1 MAKIV
6 KIFLIAAF
14 SCVLAFGAS
23 GEAFF
28 AKFDKDFIVATPNYK
43 RSLHKEL
50 KSLYQGASDK
60 EVRIKALKRLVY
72 SSKNLGLDSS
82 PYEKELAR
90 INKNASA
97 ANEAKPKSG
106 KQSKER
112 RDASNSKEKQSLK
125 NSKTANSTRGD
136 GAAASSSRDKGSA
149 KNNKSSKTA
158 NSKNPANSTE
168 KSAKS
173 AANPDKNRKVAAS
186 KTSADKA
193 SSAKISADKA
203 SAAKKVR
210 AAASADLSLLSKEDL
225 EFLRSTRPSGADTAQ
240 DVDEISSDRQSSED
254 ASAKNE
260 EGEPSTENSELR
272 KSSVKKEDKS
282 ANLALNSLRGDAS
295 EIVLEFNRDL
305 RQSDYKDFTIAS
317 SDNFRFVID
326 FAARQKSQST
336 RLKDS
341 FVGEVRISQ
350 YDDKTVRVVLSDEKE
365 FNAGVQIDGNL
376 MILSAAAKSS
386 RAKTPTKRRSKNASE
401 QSDAHTAGDAQ
412 GAKSASVKTEKI
424 YKSTKGKL
432 IVIDPGHGGSDSG
445 AVGNGLKEK
454 SVVLATSKKLGALL
468 QKRGYKV
475 LYTRTTDVFI
485 NLRSRTAFA
494 ARKNADMFISIHAN
508 AAPNAKAALK
518 MNGVETFFLSPA
530 RSERSKNAAALEN
543 KGDLEDMNTFSKQ
556 TFLNFLNREKIISSN
571 KLAIDI
577 QSYMLSS
584 VKKSFASKDGGV
596 REAPFWVLVGATMP
610 AVLVEIGY
618 ITHPQEGKNLGKSA
632 YQDRIA
638 QGIANGVDAY
648 FQKNK

>member
-23 GEAFF
+23 SEAFF

-82 PYEKELAR
+82 PYESALAKLQGKASDSST
-90 INKNASA
+90 NSKKLKDENAKNSKSSDEKNASNLA
-97 ANEAKPKSG
+97 HSPK
-106 KQSKER
+106 
-112 RDASNSKEKQSLK
+112 ASASK
-125 NSKTANSTRGD
+125 NSK
-136 GAAASSSRDKGSA
+136 
-149 KNNKSSKTA
+149 
-158 NSKNPANSTE
+158 NSKNSTSKNLKKTRAPE
-168 KSAKS
+168 K
-173 AANPDKNRKVAAS
+173 
-186 KTSADKA
+186 
-193 SSAKISADKA
+193 
-203 SAAKKVR
+203 
-210 AAASADLSLLSKEDL
+210 ADLSSLSSEDL
-225 EFLRSTRPSGADTAQ
+225 EFLRSTRPHGADDAKNSTDDAH
-240 DVDEISSDRQSSED
+240 SSDSSENPAGAD
-254 ASAKNE
+254 DSLQAQNSAD
-260 EGEPSTENSELR
+260 STATERLDSELR
-272 KSSVKKEDKS
+272 KSSVKKSSSDAK
-282 ANLALNSLRGDAS
+282 LALASLRGDKN

-326 FAARQKSQST
+326 FSARQKSQKT

-341 FVGEVRISQ
+341 FVSDVRVSQ
-350 YDDKTVRVVLSDEKE
+350 YNDKTVRIVLNDPKE
-365 FNAGVQIDGNL
+365 FNANVEINDNM
-376 MILSAAAKSS
+376 MILSTAEGLKAAKSA
-386 RAKTPTKRRSKNASE
+386 RAEKNKDQKSGRKREREQDSE
-401 QSDAHTAGDAQ
+401 PQISTIDDSQ
-412 GAKSASVKTEKI
+412 GAKTASVAAGKI

-454 SVVLATSKKLGALL
+454 NVVLATSKKLGALL
-468 QKRGYKV
+468 TKRGYKV
-475 LYTRTTDVFI
+475 LYTRSTDVFI

-494 ARKNADMFISIHAN
+494 AKKNADMFISIHAN
-508 AAPNAKAALK
+508 AAPNASSALK
-518 MNGVETFFLSPA
+518 MSGVETFFLSPA

-584 VKKSFASKDGGV
+584 VKKSFSSRDGGV

-610 AVLVEIGY
+610 AVLVEMGY

>member
-23 GEAFF
+23 SEAFF

-50 KSLYQGASDK
+50 KSLYQDASDK

-82 PYEKELAR
+82 PYESALAKLQGKVSDSSTNSKKLKDENAKNSKSSD
-90 INKNASA
+90 NKNASNLA
-97 ANEAKPKSG
+97 HSPK
-106 KQSKER
+106 
-112 RDASNSKEKQSLK
+112 ASASK
-125 NSKTANSTRGD
+125 NSK
-136 GAAASSSRDKGSA
+136 
-149 KNNKSSKTA
+149 
-158 NSKNPANSTE
+158 NSKNFTS
-168 KSAKS
+168 
-173 AANPDKNRKVAAS
+173 KNLK
-186 KTSADKA
+186 KT
-193 SSAKISADKA
+193 
-203 SAAKKVR
+203 R
-210 AAASADLSLLSKEDL
+210 APEEADLSSLSSEDL
-225 EFLRSTRPSGADTAQ
+225 EFLRSTRPRGADEV
-240 DVDEISSDRQSSED
+240 VDTQEDDSSED
-254 ASAKNE
+254 AIAQNDDE
-260 EGEPSTENSELR
+260 EATDQSNELR
-272 KSSVKKEDKS
+272 KSSVKKADKN
-282 ANLALNSLRGDAS
+282 AQLTLNSLRGDGD

-305 RQSDYKDFTIAS
+305 KRGDYKDFTIAS

-326 FAARQKSQST
+326 FSARQKSQKT
-336 RLKDS
+336 RLKNS
-341 FVGEVRISQ
+341 FVSDVRVSQYNDRTVRI
-350 YDDKTVRVVLSDEKE
+350 VLSDPKE
-365 FNAGVQIDGNL
+365 FNANVEISGNM
-376 MILSAAAKSS
+376 MILSTAEGLKAAKSA
-386 RAKTPTKRRSKNASE
+386 RAEKNKDQKSGRKRGREKDSE
-401 QSDAHTAGDAQ
+401 PQISTIDDAQ
-412 GAKSASVKTEKI
+412 GAKTASVAAGKI

-454 SVVLATSKKLGALL
+454 NVVLATSKKLGALL
-468 QKRGYKV
+468 TKRGYKV
-475 LYTRTTDVFI
+475 LYTRSTDVFI

-494 ARKNADMFISIHAN
+494 AKKNADMFISIHAN
-508 AAPNAKAALK
+508 AAPNASSALK
-518 MNGVETFFLSPA
+518 MSGVETFFLSPA

-584 VKKSFASKDGGV
+584 VKKSFSSRDGGV

-610 AVLVEIGY
+610 AVLVEMGY
-618 ITHPQEGKNLGKSA
+618 ITHPQEGKNLGKNA

>member
-23 GEAFF
+23 SEAFF

-82 PYEKELAR
+82 PYESALAKLQGKASDSST
-90 INKNASA
+90 NSKKLKDENAKNSKSSDEKNAS
-97 ANEAKPKSG
+97 NLVHS
-106 KQSKER
+106 SK
-112 RDASNSKEKQSLK
+112 ASASK
-125 NSKTANSTRGD
+125 NSK
-136 GAAASSSRDKGSA
+136 
-149 KNNKSSKTA
+149 
-158 NSKNPANSTE
+158 NSKNST
-168 KSAKS
+168 S
-173 AANPDKNRKVAAS
+173 KNLK
-186 KTSADKA
+186 KT
-193 SSAKISADKA
+193 
-203 SAAKKVR
+203 R
-210 AAASADLSLLSKEDL
+210 APEEADLSSLSSEDL
-225 EFLRSTRPSGADTAQ
+225 EFLRSTRPHGADDAKNSTDDAY
-240 DVDEISSDRQSSED
+240 SSDSSENLTGAD
-254 ASAKNE
+254 DSLQVQNSA
-260 EGEPSTENSELR
+260 GSTATERLDSELR
-272 KSSVKKEDKS
+272 KSSVKKS
-282 ANLALNSLRGDAS
+282 APDAKLALASLRGNGD

-305 RQSDYKDFTIAS
+305 KRGDYKDFTIAS

-326 FAARQKSQST
+326 FSARQKSQKI

-341 FVGEVRISQ
+341 FVSNVRVSQ
-350 YDDKTVRVVLSDEKE
+350 YNDKTVRIVLSDPKE
-365 FNAGVQIDGNL
+365 FNANVEISGNM
-376 MILSAAAKSS
+376 MILSTAEGLKAAKAA
-386 RAKTPTKRRSKNASE
+386 RAEKNRDQKSGHKRGREQDSE
-401 QSDAHTAGDAQ
+401 PQISTIDDAQ
-412 GAKSASVKTEKI
+412 GAKTASVAAGKI

-475 LYTRTTDVFI
+475 LYTRSTDVFI

-494 ARKNADMFISIHAN
+494 AKKNADMFISIHAN
-508 AAPNAKAALK
+508 AAPNASAASK
-518 MNGVETFFLSPA
+518 MSGVETFFLSLA

-543 KGDLEDMNTFSKQ
+543 RGDLEDMNTFSKQ

-584 VKKSFASKDGGV
+584 VKKSFSSRDGGV

-610 AVLVEIGY
+610 AVLVEMGY

>member
-1 MAKIV
+1 MAKII

-23 GEAFF
+23 SEAFF

-43 RSLHKEL
+43 HSLHKEL
-50 KSLYQGASDK
+50 KSLYQDASDK

-90 INKNASA
+90 LNTKSA
-97 ANEAKPKSG
+97 DKTKFKSSG
-106 KQSKER
+106 GESKQS
-112 RDASNSKEKQSLK
+112 SNSAEKKSSK
-125 NSKTANSTRGD
+125 NSKKT
-136 GAAASSSRDKGSA
+136 SSSSSEDSQASGG
-149 KNNKSSKTA
+149 SKT
-158 NSKNPANSTE
+158 

-173 AANPDKNRKVAAS
+173 EGGFKAENSKNSSNLADKTPKASASENSKSSAS
-186 KTSADKA
+186 KN
-193 SSAKISADKA
+193 SSAKKTQ
-203 SAAKKVR
+203 AAKN
-210 AAASADLSLLSKEDL
+210 ADLSSLSSEDL
-225 EFLRSTRPSGADTAQ
+225 EFLRSTRPHGADEV
-240 DVDEISSDRQSSED
+240 VDTQEDDGGED
-254 ASAKNE
+254 AIAQNE
-260 EGEPSTENSELR
+260 DEEVADQSSELR
-272 KSSVKKEDKS
+272 KSSVKKADKN
-282 ANLALNSLRGDAS
+282 AQLALNSLRGDGD

-305 RQSDYKDFTIAS
+305 KRGDYKDFTIAS

-326 FAARQKSQST
+326 FSARQKSQKT

-341 FVGEVRISQ
+341 FVSDVRVSQ
-350 YDDKTVRVVLSDEKE
+350 YNDKTVRIVLSDPKE
-365 FNAGVQIDGNL
+365 FNANVEINGNM
-376 MILSAAAKSS
+376 MILSTAEGLKAAKSA
-386 RAKTPTKRRSKNASE
+386 RAEKNKDQKSGRKREHEQDSE
-401 QSDAHTAGDAQ
+401 PQISTIDDAQ
-412 GAKSASVKTEKI
+412 GAKTASVAAGKI

-454 SVVLATSKKLGALL
+454 NVVLATSKKLGALL
-468 QKRGYKV
+468 TKRGYKV
-475 LYTRTTDVFI
+475 LYTRSTDVFI

-494 ARKNADMFISIHAN
+494 AKKNADMFISIHAN
-508 AAPNAKAALK
+508 AAPNASSALK
-518 MNGVETFFLSPA
+518 MSGVETFFLSPA

-543 KGDLEDMNTFSKQ
+543 RGDLEDMNTFSKQ

-584 VKKSFASKDGGV
+584 VKKSFSSRDGGV

-610 AVLVEIGY
+610 AVLVEMGY

>member
-1 MAKIV
+1 MAKII

-23 GEAFF
+23 SEAFF

-82 PYEKELAR
+82 PYESALAKLQGKASDSST
-90 INKNASA
+90 NSKKLKDENAKNSKSSDEKNASNLA
-97 ANEAKPKSG
+97 HSPK
-106 KQSKER
+106 
-112 RDASNSKEKQSLK
+112 ASASK
-125 NSKTANSTRGD
+125 NSK
-136 GAAASSSRDKGSA
+136 
-149 KNNKSSKTA
+149 
-158 NSKNPANSTE
+158 NSKNST
-168 KSAKS
+168 S
-173 AANPDKNRKVAAS
+173 KNLK
-186 KTSADKA
+186 KT
-193 SSAKISADKA
+193 
-203 SAAKKVR
+203 R
-210 AAASADLSLLSKEDL
+210 APEEADLSSLSSEDL
-225 EFLRSTRPSGADTAQ
+225 EFLRSTRPHGADDAKNSTDDAY
-240 DVDEISSDRQSSED
+240 SSDSSENPTGAD
-254 ASAKNE
+254 DSLQVQNSAD
-260 EGEPSTENSELR
+260 SAATERLDSELR
-272 KSSVKKEDKS
+272 KSSVKKS
-282 ANLALNSLRGDAS
+282 ALDAKLALESLRGDGD

-305 RQSDYKDFTIAS
+305 KRGDYKDFTIAS

-326 FAARQKSQST
+326 FNARQKSQKT

-341 FVGEVRISQ
+341 FVSDIRVSQ
-350 YDDKTVRVVLSDEKE
+350 YNDKTVRIVLSDPKE
-365 FNAGVQIDGNL
+365 FNANVEISGNM
-376 MILSAAAKSS
+376 MILSTAEGLKAAKSA
-386 RAKTPTKRRSKNASE
+386 RAEKNKDQKSGRKRGREQDSE
-401 QSDAHTAGDAQ
+401 LQISTIDESQ
-412 GAKSASVKTEKI
+412 GAKSVSVAAGKI

-454 SVVLATSKKLGALL
+454 NVVLATSKKLGALL
-468 QKRGYKV
+468 TKRGYKV
-475 LYTRTTDVFI
+475 LYTRSTDVFI

-494 ARKNADMFISIHAN
+494 AKRNADMFISIHAN
-508 AAPNAKAALK
+508 AAPNASSALK
-518 MNGVETFFLSPA
+518 MSGVETFFLSPA

-543 KGDLEDMNTFSKQ
+543 RGDLEDMNTFSKQ

-584 VKKSFASKDGGV
+584 VKKSFSSRDGGV

-610 AVLVEIGY
+610 AVLVEMGY

>member
-50 KSLYQGASDK
+50 KSLYQGASQK

-82 PYEKELAR
+82 AYEKELAR
-90 INKNASA
+90 LNKGASA

-125 NSKTANSTRGD
+125 NSKAANSTRGD
-136 GAAASSSRDKGSA
+136 GTAASSSRDKGSA
-149 KNNKSSKTA
+149 KKNKSSKTA
-158 NSKNPANSTE
+158 NSKNSSNSTE
-168 KSAKS
+168 KDAKS

-193 SSAKISADKA
+193 SSAK
-203 SAAKKVR
+203 KVR
-210 AAASADLSLLSKEDL
+210 AAASADLSSLSKEDL
-225 EFLRSTRPSGADTAQ
+225 EFLRSTRPSSADTAQ
-240 DVDEISSDRQSSED
+240 DVDEISSDRQSDED

-260 EGEPSTENSELR
+260 EGEPGTENSELR

-282 ANLALNSLRGDAS
+282 AKLALNSLRGDAS

-386 RAKTPTKRRSKNASE
+386 RAKTPPKRRSKNASE

>member
-14 SCVLAFGAS
+14 SCVLTFGAS
-23 GEAFF
+23 SEAFF

-82 PYEKELAR
+82 PYESALAKLQGKVSDSST
-90 INKNASA
+90 NSKKLKDENAKNSKSSDEKNASNLA
-97 ANEAKPKSG
+97 HSPK
-106 KQSKER
+106 
-112 RDASNSKEKQSLK
+112 ASASK
-125 NSKTANSTRGD
+125 NSKDSKNST
-136 GAAASSSRDKGSA
+136 
-149 KNNKSSKTA
+149 
-158 NSKNPANSTE
+158 SKNLKKTRAPE
-168 KSAKS
+168 K
-173 AANPDKNRKVAAS
+173 
-186 KTSADKA
+186 
-193 SSAKISADKA
+193 
-203 SAAKKVR
+203 
-210 AAASADLSLLSKEDL
+210 ADLSSLSSEDL
-225 EFLRSTRPSGADTAQ
+225 EFLRSTRPHDADDAKNSTDDTKSYDSNENPAGADDSLQAQ
-240 DVDEISSDRQSSED
+240 N
-254 ASAKNE
+254 SA
-260 EGEPSTENSELR
+260 GSAATERLDSELR
-272 KSSVKKEDKS
+272 KSSVKKS
-282 ANLALNSLRGDAS
+282 APDAKLALASLRGDAD

-305 RQSDYKDFTIAS
+305 KRGDYKDFTIAS

-326 FAARQKSQST
+326 FSARQKSQKT

-341 FVGEVRISQ
+341 FVSDVRVSQ
-350 YDDKTVRVVLSDEKE
+350 YNDKTVRIVLSDPKE
-365 FNAGVQIDGNL
+365 FNANVEINGNM
-376 MILSAAAKSS
+376 MILSTAEGLKAAKSA
-386 RAKTPTKRRSKNASE
+386 RAEKNKDQKSGHKRGREQDSE
-401 QSDAHTAGDAQ
+401 SQISTIDESQ
-412 GAKSASVKTEKI
+412 GAKSVSVAAGKI

-454 SVVLATSKKLGALL
+454 NVVLATSKKLGALL
-468 QKRGYKV
+468 QKRGYRV
-475 LYTRTTDVFI
+475 LYTRSTDVFI

-494 ARKNADMFISIHAN
+494 AKKNADMFISIHAN
-508 AAPNAKAALK
+508 AAPNASSALK
-518 MNGVETFFLSPA
+518 MSGVETFFLSPA

-543 KGDLEDMNTFSKQ
+543 RGDLEDMNTFSKQ

-584 VKKSFASKDGGV
+584 VKKSFSSRDGGV

-610 AVLVEIGY
+610 AVLVEMGY

>member
-23 GEAFF
+23 SEAFF

-50 KSLYQGASDK
+50 KSLYQDASDK

-82 PYEKELAR
+82 PYESALAKLQGKASDSST
-90 INKNASA
+90 NSKKLKDENTKNSKSSDEKNASNLA
-97 ANEAKPKSG
+97 HSPKAP
-106 KQSKER
+106 
-112 RDASNSKEKQSLK
+112 ASK
-125 NSKTANSTRGD
+125 NSK
-136 GAAASSSRDKGSA
+136 
-149 KNNKSSKTA
+149 
-158 NSKNPANSTE
+158 NSKNST
-168 KSAKS
+168 S
-173 AANPDKNRKVAAS
+173 KNLK
-186 KTSADKA
+186 KT
-193 SSAKISADKA
+193 
-203 SAAKKVR
+203 R
-210 AAASADLSLLSKEDL
+210 TPEEADLSSLSSEDL
-225 EFLRSTRPSGADTAQ
+225 EFLRSTRPRGADDAKNST
-240 DVDEISSDRQSSED
+240 DDTKSYDSSENPAGAD
-254 ASAKNE
+254 DSLKAQNSTGSAA
-260 EGEPSTENSELR
+260 TERLDSELR
-272 KSSVKKEDKS
+272 KSSIKKS
-282 ANLALNSLRGDAS
+282 APDAKLALASLRGDGD

-305 RQSDYKDFTIAS
+305 KRGDYRDFTIAS

-326 FAARQKSQST
+326 FSARQKSQKT

-341 FVGEVRISQ
+341 FVSDIRVSQ
-350 YDDKTVRVVLSDEKE
+350 YNDKTVRIVLSDPKE
-365 FNAGVQIDGNL
+365 FNANVEINGNM
-376 MILSAAAKSS
+376 MILSTAEGLKAAKSA
-386 RAKTPTKRRSKNASE
+386 RAEKNKDQKSGRNRRREQDSE
-401 QSDAHTAGDAQ
+401 PQISTIDDAQ
-412 GAKSASVKTEKI
+412 GAKTASVAAGKI

-454 SVVLATSKKLGALL
+454 NVVLATSKKLGALL
-468 QKRGYKV
+468 TKRGYKV
-475 LYTRTTDVFI
+475 LYTRSTDVFI

-494 ARKNADMFISIHAN
+494 AKKNADMFISIHAN
-508 AAPNAKAALK
+508 AAPNASSALK
-518 MNGVETFFLSPA
+518 MSGVETFFLSPA

-543 KGDLEDMNTFSKQ
+543 RGDLEDMNTFSKQ

-584 VKKSFASKDGGV
+584 VKKSFSSRDGGV

-610 AVLVEIGY
+610 AVLVEMGY

>member
-23 GEAFF
+23 SEAFF

-82 PYEKELAR
+82 PYESALAKLQGKASDSST
-90 INKNASA
+90 NSKKLKDENAKNSKSSDEKNASNLA
-97 ANEAKPKSG
+97 HSPK
-106 KQSKER
+106 
-112 RDASNSKEKQSLK
+112 ASASK
-125 NSKTANSTRGD
+125 NSK
-136 GAAASSSRDKGSA
+136 
-149 KNNKSSKTA
+149 
-158 NSKNPANSTE
+158 NSKNST
-168 KSAKS
+168 S
-173 AANPDKNRKVAAS
+173 KNLK
-186 KTSADKA
+186 KT
-193 SSAKISADKA
+193 
-203 SAAKKVR
+203 R
-210 AAASADLSLLSKEDL
+210 APEEADLSSLSSEDL
-225 EFLRSTRPSGADTAQ
+225 EFLRSTRPRGADNTKNSTDDTEAY
-240 DVDEISSDRQSSED
+240 DSSENPVETNNSSQ
-254 ASAKNE
+254 AHNSAD
-260 EGEPSTENSELR
+260 SAATERLDSELS
-272 KSSVKKEDKS
+272 KSSVKKS
-282 ANLALNSLRGDAS
+282 APDAKLALASLRGDGD

-317 SDNFRFVID
+317 NDHFRFVLD
-326 FAARQKSQST
+326 LSARQKSQKT

-341 FVGEVRISQ
+341 FVSNVRVSQ
-350 YDDKTVRVVLSDEKE
+350 YNDKTVRIVLSDPKE
-365 FNAGVQIDGNL
+365 FNANVEINGNM
-376 MILSAAAKSS
+376 MILSTAEGLKATKSA
-386 RAKTPTKRRSKNASE
+386 RAEKSKDQKSGRKREREQDSE
-401 QSDAHTAGDAQ
+401 PQISTIDDAQ
-412 GAKSASVKTEKI
+412 GAKTASVAAGKI

-454 SVVLATSKKLGALL
+454 NVVLATSKKLGALL
-468 QKRGYKV
+468 TKRGYKV
-475 LYTRTTDVFI
+475 LYTRSTDVFI
-485 NLRSRTAFA
+485 NLRSRTIFA
-494 ARKNADMFISIHAN
+494 GKKNADMFISIHAN
-508 AAPNAKAALK
+508 AAPNASSALK
-518 MNGVETFFLSPA
+518 MSGVETFFLSPA

-584 VKKSFASKDGGV
+584 VKKSFSSRDGGV

-618 ITHPQEGKNLGKSA
+618 ITHPDEGKNLGKSA

>member
-23 GEAFF
+23 SEAFF

-82 PYEKELAR
+82 AYEKELAR
-90 INKNASA
+90 INTKGADKTKSKSSSDENKQASSSA
-97 ANEAKPKSG
+97 EKKS
-106 KQSKER
+106 S
-112 RDASNSKEKQSLK
+112 K
-125 NSKTANSTRGD
+125 NSKKASSASDEDSR
-136 GAAASSSRDKGSA
+136 ASSSSKIKSA
-149 KNNKSSKTA
+149 KSEKSSKTE
-158 NSKNPANSTE
+158 NSKSSSNLAN
-168 KSAKS
+168 KSAKAS
-173 AANPDKNRKVAAS
+173 ASENSKASTSKN
-186 KTSADKA
+186 
-193 SSAKISADKA
+193 SSAKKTQ
-203 SAAKKVR
+203 AAKN
-210 AAASADLSLLSKEDL
+210 ADLSSLSSEDL
-225 EFLRSTRPSGADTAQ
+225 EFLRSTRPRGAD
-240 DVDEISSDRQSSED
+240 D
-254 ASAKNE
+254 AKN
-260 EGEPSTENSELR
+260 STDDAHSSNTSENPAGADDSLQAQNSASSTATERLDSELR
-272 KSSVKKEDKS
+272 KSSVKKSSSDAK
-282 ANLALNSLRGDAS
+282 LALASLRGDGD

-305 RQSDYKDFTIAS
+305 KRGDYKDFTIAS

-326 FAARQKSQST
+326 FSARQKSQKT
-336 RLKDS
+336 RLKNS
-341 FVGEVRISQ
+341 FVSDVRVSQ
-350 YDDKTVRVVLSDEKE
+350 YNDKTVRIVLSDPKE
-365 FNAGVQIDGNL
+365 FNANVEINGNM
-376 MILSAAAKSS
+376 MILSTAEGLKATKSA
-386 RAKTPTKRRSKNASE
+386 RAEKNKDQKSGRKREREQDSE
-401 QSDAHTAGDAQ
+401 PQISTIDESQ
-412 GAKSASVKTEKI
+412 GAKSVSVAAGKI

-454 SVVLATSKKLGALL
+454 NVVLATSKKLGALL
-468 QKRGYKV
+468 TKRGYKV
-475 LYTRTTDVFI
+475 LYTRSTDVFI

-494 ARKNADMFISIHAN
+494 AKKNADMFISIHAN
-508 AAPNAKAALK
+508 AAPNASSALK
-518 MNGVETFFLSPA
+518 MSGVETFFLSPA

-584 VKKSFASKDGGV
+584 VKKSFSSRDGGV

-610 AVLVEIGY
+610 AVLVEMGY

>member
-1 MAKIV
+1 
-6 KIFLIAAF
+6 
-14 SCVLAFGAS
+14 
-23 GEAFF
+23 
-28 AKFDKDFIVATPNYK
+28 
-43 RSLHKEL
+43 
-50 KSLYQGASDK
+50 
-60 EVRIKALKRLVY
+60 
-72 SSKNLGLDSS
+72 
-82 PYEKELAR
+82 
-90 INKNASA
+90 
-97 ANEAKPKSG
+97 
-106 KQSKER
+106 
-112 RDASNSKEKQSLK
+112 
-125 NSKTANSTRGD
+125 
-136 GAAASSSRDKGSA
+136 
-149 KNNKSSKTA
+149 
-158 NSKNPANSTE
+158 
-168 KSAKS
+168 
-173 AANPDKNRKVAAS
+173 
-186 KTSADKA
+186 
-193 SSAKISADKA
+193 
-203 SAAKKVR
+203 
-210 AAASADLSLLSKEDL
+210 
-225 EFLRSTRPSGADTAQ
+225 
-240 DVDEISSDRQSSED
+240 
-254 ASAKNE
+254 
-260 EGEPSTENSELR
+260 
-272 KSSVKKEDKS
+272 
-282 ANLALNSLRGDAS
+282 
-295 EIVLEFNRDL
+295 
-305 RQSDYKDFTIAS
+305 
-317 SDNFRFVID
+317 
-326 FAARQKSQST
+326 
-336 RLKDS
+336 
-341 FVGEVRISQ
+341 
-350 YDDKTVRVVLSDEKE
+350 
-365 FNAGVQIDGNL
+365 VQIDGNL

-401 QSDAHTAGDAQ
+401 QSEAHTAGDAQ

>member
-23 GEAFF
+23 SEAFF

-82 PYEKELAR
+82 PYESALAKLQGKVSDSST
-90 INKNASA
+90 NSKKLKDENAKNSKSSDEKNASNLA
-97 ANEAKPKSG
+97 HSPKASA
-106 KQSKER
+106 SK
-112 RDASNSKEKQSLK
+112 
-125 NSKTANSTRGD
+125 
-136 GAAASSSRDKGSA
+136 
-149 KNNKSSKTA
+149 
-158 NSKNPANSTE
+158 NSKNPKNST
-168 KSAKS
+168 S
-173 AANPDKNRKVAAS
+173 KNLKN
-186 KTSADKA
+186 T
-193 SSAKISADKA
+193 
-203 SAAKKVR
+203 R
-210 AAASADLSLLSKEDL
+210 APEEADLSSLSSEDL
-225 EFLRSTRPSGADTAQ
+225 EFLRSTRPRGADDAKNSTDDAHG
-240 DVDEISSDRQSSED
+240 SD
-254 ASAKNE
+254 ASENPAETNE
-260 EGEPSTENSELR
+260 SSQAQNSAGSAATERLDSELR
-272 KSSVKKEDKS
+272 KSSVKKSSSD
-282 ANLALNSLRGDAS
+282 ARLALASLRGDAD
-295 EIVLEFNRDL
+295 EIVFEFNRDL
-305 RQSDYKDFTIAS
+305 KRGDYKDFTIAS

-326 FAARQKSQST
+326 FSARQKSQKT

-341 FVGEVRISQ
+341 FVSDVRVSQYNDRTVRI
-350 YDDKTVRVVLSDEKE
+350 VLSDPKE
-365 FNAGVQIDGNL
+365 FNANVEISGNM
-376 MILSAAAKSS
+376 MILSTAEGLKAAKSARTEKNKDQKS
-386 RAKTPTKRRSKNASE
+386 GRKREREQDSE
-401 QSDAHTAGDAQ
+401 PQISTIDESQ
-412 GAKSASVKTEKI
+412 GAKSVSVAAGKI

-454 SVVLATSKKLGALL
+454 NVVLATSKKLGTLL
-468 QKRGYKV
+468 TKRGYKV
-475 LYTRTTDVFI
+475 LYTRSTDVFI

-494 ARKNADMFISIHAN
+494 AKKNADMFISIHAN
-508 AAPNAKAALK
+508 AAPNASSALK
-518 MNGVETFFLSPA
+518 MSGVETFFLSPA

-543 KGDLEDMNTFSKQ
+543 RGDLEDMNTFSKQ

-584 VKKSFASKDGGV
+584 VKKSFSSRDGGV

-610 AVLVEIGY
+610 AVLVEMGY
-618 ITHPQEGKNLGKSA
+618 ITHPDEGKNLGKSA

>member
-23 GEAFF
+23 SEAFF

-82 PYEKELAR
+82 PYESALAKLQGKASDSST
-90 INKNASA
+90 NSKKLKDENTKNSKSSDEKNASNLA
-97 ANEAKPKSG
+97 HSPK
-106 KQSKER
+106 
-112 RDASNSKEKQSLK
+112 ASASK
-125 NSKTANSTRGD
+125 NSK
-136 GAAASSSRDKGSA
+136 
-149 KNNKSSKTA
+149 
-158 NSKNPANSTE
+158 NSKNST
-168 KSAKS
+168 S
-173 AANPDKNRKVAAS
+173 KNLK
-186 KTSADKA
+186 KT
-193 SSAKISADKA
+193 
-203 SAAKKVR
+203 R
-210 AAASADLSLLSKEDL
+210 APEEADLSSLSSEDL
-225 EFLRSTRPSGADTAQ
+225 EFLRSTRPHGADEVVDAQ
-240 DVDEISSDRQSSED
+240 EDDGGEDAIAQSED
-254 ASAKNE
+254 E
-260 EGEPSTENSELR
+260 EVADQSSELR
-272 KSSVKKEDKS
+272 KSSVKKADKN
-282 ANLALNSLRGDAS
+282 AQLTLNSLRGDKN

-317 SDNFRFVID
+317 NDHFRFVID
-326 FAARQKSQST
+326 FGARQKSQKT

-341 FVGEVRISQ
+341 FVSDVRVSQ
-350 YDDKTVRVVLSDEKE
+350 YNDKTVRIVLSDPKE
-365 FNAGVQIDGNL
+365 FNANVEINGNM
-376 MILSAAAKSS
+376 MILSTAEGLKAAKSA
-386 RAKTPTKRRSKNASE
+386 RAEKNKDQKSGRKRGREQDSE
-401 QSDAHTAGDAQ
+401 PQISTIDDVQ
-412 GAKSASVKTEKI
+412 GAKTASVAAGKI

-454 SVVLATSKKLGALL
+454 NVVLATSKKLGALL
-468 QKRGYKV
+468 TKRGYKV
-475 LYTRTTDVFI
+475 LYTRSTDVFI

-494 ARKNADMFISIHAN
+494 AKRNADMFISIHAN
-508 AAPNAKAALK
+508 AAPNASSALK
-518 MNGVETFFLSPA
+518 MSGVETFFLSPA

-543 KGDLEDMNTFSKQ
+543 RGDLEDMNTFSKQ

-584 VKKSFASKDGGV
+584 VKKSFSSRDGGV

-610 AVLVEIGY
+610 AVLVEMGY

>member
-23 GEAFF
+23 SEAFF

-50 KSLYQGASDK
+50 KSLYQDASDK

-82 PYEKELAR
+82 PYESALAKLQGKASDSST
-90 INKNASA
+90 NSKKLKDENAKNSKSSDEKNASNLA
-97 ANEAKPKSG
+97 HSPK
-106 KQSKER
+106 
-112 RDASNSKEKQSLK
+112 ASASK
-125 NSKTANSTRGD
+125 NSK
-136 GAAASSSRDKGSA
+136 
-149 KNNKSSKTA
+149 
-158 NSKNPANSTE
+158 NSKNST
-168 KSAKS
+168 S
-173 AANPDKNRKVAAS
+173 KNLKN
-186 KTSADKA
+186 T
-193 SSAKISADKA
+193 
-203 SAAKKVR
+203 R
-210 AAASADLSLLSKEDL
+210 APEEADLSSLSSEDL
-225 EFLRSTRPSGADTAQ
+225 EFLRSTRPHDADDAKNSTDDARSNDASENPAGADDSLQAQ
-240 DVDEISSDRQSSED
+240 N
-254 ASAKNE
+254 SA
-260 EGEPSTENSELR
+260 GSAATERLDSELR
-272 KSSVKKEDKS
+272 KSSVKKS
-282 ANLALNSLRGDAS
+282 APDAKLALASLRGDGD

-305 RQSDYKDFTIAS
+305 KRGDYKDFTIAS

-326 FAARQKSQST
+326 FSARQKSQKT

-341 FVGEVRISQ
+341 FVSDVRVSQ
-350 YDDKTVRVVLSDEKE
+350 YNDKTVRIVLSDPKE
-365 FNAGVQIDGNL
+365 FNANVEINGNM
-376 MILSAAAKSS
+376 MILSTAEGLKAAKSA
-386 RAKTPTKRRSKNASE
+386 RAEKNKDQKSGRNRRREQDSE
-401 QSDAHTAGDAQ
+401 PQISTIDESQ
-412 GAKSASVKTEKI
+412 GAKTASVAAGKI

-454 SVVLATSKKLGALL
+454 NVVLATSKKLGALL
-468 QKRGYKV
+468 TKRGYRV
-475 LYTRTTDVFI
+475 LYTRSTDVFI

-494 ARKNADMFISIHAN
+494 AKRNADMFISIHAN
-508 AAPNAKAALK
+508 AAPNASSALK
-518 MNGVETFFLSPA
+518 MSGVETFFLSPA

-543 KGDLEDMNTFSKQ
+543 RGDLEDMNTFSKQ

-584 VKKSFASKDGGV
+584 VKKSFSSRDGGV

-610 AVLVEIGY
+610 AVLVEMGY

-648 FQKNK
+648 FQKNR

>member
-23 GEAFF
+23 SEAFF

-82 PYEKELAR
+82 PYESALAKLQGKASDSST
-90 INKNASA
+90 NSKKLKDENAKNSKSSDEKNASNLA
-97 ANEAKPKSG
+97 HSPK
-106 KQSKER
+106 
-112 RDASNSKEKQSLK
+112 ASASK
-125 NSKTANSTRGD
+125 NSK
-136 GAAASSSRDKGSA
+136 
-149 KNNKSSKTA
+149 
-158 NSKNPANSTE
+158 NSKNST
-168 KSAKS
+168 S
-173 AANPDKNRKVAAS
+173 KNLK
-186 KTSADKA
+186 KT
-193 SSAKISADKA
+193 
-203 SAAKKVR
+203 R
-210 AAASADLSLLSKEDL
+210 APEEADLSSLSSEDL
-225 EFLRSTRPSGADTAQ
+225 EFLRSTRPVGADEVVDAQEDDGGGDATAQ
-240 DVDEISSDRQSSED
+240 DEDDGGADQS
-254 ASAKNE
+254 
-260 EGEPSTENSELR
+260 SELR
-272 KSSVKKEDKS
+272 KSSVKKADKN
-282 ANLALNSLRGDAS
+282 AQLALNSLRGDGD

-305 RQSDYKDFTIAS
+305 KRGDYKDFTIAS

-326 FAARQKSQST
+326 FSARQKSQKT

-341 FVGEVRISQ
+341 FVSDVRVSQ
-350 YDDKTVRVVLSDEKE
+350 YNDKTVRIVLSDPKE
-365 FNAGVQIDGNL
+365 FNANVEINGNM
-376 MILSAAAKSS
+376 MILSTAEGLKAAKSA
-386 RAKTPTKRRSKNASE
+386 RAEKNKDQKSGRKREREQDSE
-401 QSDAHTAGDAQ
+401 PQISTIDDAQ
-412 GAKSASVKTEKI
+412 GAKSVSVAAGKI

-454 SVVLATSKKLGALL
+454 NVVLATSKKLGALL
-468 QKRGYKV
+468 TKRGYKV
-475 LYTRTTDVFI
+475 LYTRSTDVFI

-494 ARKNADMFISIHAN
+494 AKRNADMFISIHAN
-508 AAPNAKAALK
+508 AAPNASSALK
-518 MNGVETFFLSPA
+518 MSGVETFFLSPA

-543 KGDLEDMNTFSKQ
+543 RGDLEDMNTFSKQ

-584 VKKSFASKDGGV
+584 VKKSFSSRDGGV

-610 AVLVEIGY
+610 AVLVEMGY

>member
-1 MAKIV
+1 
-6 KIFLIAAF
+6 
-14 SCVLAFGAS
+14 LAFGAS
-23 GEAFF
+23 SEAFF

-82 PYEKELAR
+82 PYESALAKLQGKASDSST
-90 INKNASA
+90 NSKKLKDENAKNSKSSDEKNAS
-97 ANEAKPKSG
+97 NLVHS
-106 KQSKER
+106 SK
-112 RDASNSKEKQSLK
+112 ASASK
-125 NSKTANSTRGD
+125 NSK
-136 GAAASSSRDKGSA
+136 
-149 KNNKSSKTA
+149 
-158 NSKNPANSTE
+158 NSKNST
-168 KSAKS
+168 S
-173 AANPDKNRKVAAS
+173 KNLK
-186 KTSADKA
+186 KT
-193 SSAKISADKA
+193 
-203 SAAKKVR
+203 R
-210 AAASADLSLLSKEDL
+210 APEEADLSSLSSEDL
-225 EFLRSTRPSGADTAQ
+225 EFLRSTRPRNADDAKNSTDDARSNDASENPAGADDSLQAQ
-240 DVDEISSDRQSSED
+240 N
-254 ASAKNE
+254 SA
-260 EGEPSTENSELR
+260 GSAATERLDSELR
-272 KSSVKKEDKS
+272 KSSVKKS
-282 ANLALNSLRGDAS
+282 APDAKLALASLRGDGD

-305 RQSDYKDFTIAS
+305 KRGDYKDFTIAS

-326 FAARQKSQST
+326 FSARQKSQKT

-341 FVGEVRISQ
+341 FVSDVRASQ
-350 YDDKTVRVVLSDEKE
+350 YNDKTVRIVLSDPKE
-365 FNAGVQIDGNL
+365 FNANVEINGNM
-376 MILSAAAKSS
+376 MILSTAEGLKATKSAREEKNKDQKS
-386 RAKTPTKRRSKNASE
+386 GRKRGREQDSE
-401 QSDAHTAGDAQ
+401 PQISTIDESQ
-412 GAKSASVKTEKI
+412 GAKTASVAAGKI

-454 SVVLATSKKLGALL
+454 NVVLATSKKLGALL
-468 QKRGYKV
+468 QKRGYRV
-475 LYTRTTDVFI
+475 LYTRSTDIFI

-494 ARKNADMFISIHAN
+494 AKKNADMFISIHAN
-508 AAPNAKAALK
+508 AAPNASSALK
-518 MNGVETFFLSPA
+518 MSGVETFFLSPA

-543 KGDLEDMNTFSKQ
+543 RGDLEDMNTFSKQ

-584 VKKSFASKDGGV
+584 VKKSFSSRDGGV

-610 AVLVEIGY
+610 AVLVEMGY

>member
-23 GEAFF
+23 SEAFF

-50 KSLYQGASDK
+50 KSLYEGASQK

-82 PYEKELAR
+82 PYESALAKLQGKASDSST
-90 INKNASA
+90 NSKKLKDENAKNSKSSDEKNASNLA
-97 ANEAKPKSG
+97 HSPK
-106 KQSKER
+106 
-112 RDASNSKEKQSLK
+112 ASASK
-125 NSKTANSTRGD
+125 NSK
-136 GAAASSSRDKGSA
+136 
-149 KNNKSSKTA
+149 
-158 NSKNPANSTE
+158 NSKNST
-168 KSAKS
+168 S
-173 AANPDKNRKVAAS
+173 KNLK
-186 KTSADKA
+186 KA
-193 SSAKISADKA
+193 HAPEE
-203 SAAKKVR
+203 
-210 AAASADLSLLSKEDL
+210 ADLSSLSSEDL
-225 EFLRSTRPSGADTAQ
+225 EFLRSTRPHGADEVVDAQ
-240 DVDEISSDRQSSED
+240 EDDSSKDAIAQNDDEEAADQS
-254 ASAKNE
+254 N
-260 EGEPSTENSELR
+260 ELR
-272 KSSVKKEDKS
+272 KNGVKKADKN
-282 ANLALNSLRGDAS
+282 AQLTLNSLRGDAD

-305 RQSDYKDFTIAS
+305 KRGDYKDFTIAS

-326 FAARQKSQST
+326 FSARQKSQKT

-341 FVGEVRISQ
+341 FVSDVRVSQ
-350 YDDKTVRVVLSDEKE
+350 YNDKTVRIVLSDPKE
-365 FNAGVQIDGNL
+365 FNANVEINGNM
-376 MILSAAAKSS
+376 MILSTAEGLKAAKSA
-386 RAKTPTKRRSKNASE
+386 RAEKNKDQKSGRNRRREQDSE
-401 QSDAHTAGDAQ
+401 PQISTIDDAQ
-412 GAKSASVKTEKI
+412 GAKTASVAAGKI

-454 SVVLATSKKLGALL
+454 NVVLATSKKLGALL
-468 QKRGYKV
+468 QKRGYRV
-475 LYTRTTDVFI
+475 LYTRSTDVFI

-494 ARKNADMFISIHAN
+494 AKKNADMFISIHAN
-508 AAPNAKAALK
+508 AAPNASSALK
-518 MNGVETFFLSPA
+518 MSGVETFFLSPA

-543 KGDLEDMNTFSKQ
+543 RGDLEDMNTFSKQ

-584 VKKSFASKDGGV
+584 VKKSFSSRDGGV

-610 AVLVEIGY
+610 AVLVEMGY

>member
-23 GEAFF
+23 SEAFF

-50 KSLYQGASDK
+50 KSLYEGASQK

-82 PYEKELAR
+82 PYESALAKLQGKASDSST
-90 INKNASA
+90 NSKKLKDENAKNSKSSDEKNASNLA
-97 ANEAKPKSG
+97 HSPK
-106 KQSKER
+106 
-112 RDASNSKEKQSLK
+112 ASASK
-125 NSKTANSTRGD
+125 NSK
-136 GAAASSSRDKGSA
+136 
-149 KNNKSSKTA
+149 
-158 NSKNPANSTE
+158 NSKNST
-168 KSAKS
+168 S
-173 AANPDKNRKVAAS
+173 KNLK
-186 KTSADKA
+186 KA
-193 SSAKISADKA
+193 HAPEE
-203 SAAKKVR
+203 
-210 AAASADLSLLSKEDL
+210 ADLSSLSSEDL
-225 EFLRSTRPSGADTAQ
+225 EFLRSTRPRGADDAKNSI
-240 DVDEISSDRQSSED
+240 DDAHSSDSSEN
-254 ASAKNE
+254 SAGADDSLQAQNSA
-260 EGEPSTENSELR
+260 GSAATERLDSELR
-272 KSSVKKEDKS
+272 KSSVKKS
-282 ANLALNSLRGDAS
+282 ALDAKLALESLRGDGD

-305 RQSDYKDFTIAS
+305 KRGDYKDFTIAS

-326 FAARQKSQST
+326 FSARQKSQKT

-341 FVGEVRISQ
+341 LVSDVRVSQ
-350 YDDKTVRVVLSDEKE
+350 YNDKTVRIVLSDPKE
-365 FNAGVQIDGNL
+365 FNANVEISGNM
-376 MILSAAAKSS
+376 MILSTAEGLKAAKSA
-386 RAKTPTKRRSKNASE
+386 RAEKNKDQKSGRKRGREQDSE
-401 QSDAHTAGDAQ
+401 LQISTIDESG
-412 GAKSASVKTEKI
+412 GAKSVSVAAGKI

-454 SVVLATSKKLGALL
+454 NVVLATSKKLGALL
-468 QKRGYKV
+468 TKRGYKV
-475 LYTRTTDVFI
+475 LYTRSTDVFI

-494 ARKNADMFISIHAN
+494 AKRNADMFISIHAN
-508 AAPNAKAALK
+508 AAPNASSALK
-518 MNGVETFFLSPA
+518 MSGVETFFLSPA

-543 KGDLEDMNTFSKQ
+543 RGDLEDMNTFSKQ

-584 VKKSFASKDGGV
+584 VKKSFSSRDGGV

-610 AVLVEIGY
+610 AVLVEMGY

>member
-23 GEAFF
+23 SEAFF

-82 PYEKELAR
+82 AYEKELAR
-90 INKNASA
+90 INTKGAD
-97 ANEAKPKSG
+97 KTKSKSSSDES
-106 KQSKER
+106 KQSSSS
-112 RDASNSKEKQSLK
+112 AEKK
-125 NSKTANSTRGD
+125 NSKNSKKTSS
-136 GAAASSSRDKGSA
+136 ASNEDSQASGNSKTKST
-149 KNNKSSKTA
+149 KSEKSSKA
-158 NSKNPANSTE
+158 ENSKSSSNLADKNSKASASENSKNSV
-168 KSAKS
+168 S
-173 AANPDKNRKVAAS
+173 KN
-186 KTSADKA
+186 
-193 SSAKISADKA
+193 SSAKKTQ
-203 SAAKKVR
+203 AAKN
-210 AAASADLSLLSKEDL
+210 ADLSSLSKEDL
-225 EFLRSTRPSGADTAQ
+225 EFLRSTRPIGADEAVDAQ
-240 DVDEISSDRQSSED
+240 EDDGGEDVIAQNEDDEKSADQS
-254 ASAKNE
+254 
-260 EGEPSTENSELR
+260 SELR
-272 KSSVKKEDKS
+272 KSNVKKADKN
-282 ANLALNSLRGDAS
+282 AQLALNSLRGDKN

-305 RQSDYKDFTIAS
+305 KRGDYKDFTIAS
-317 SDNFRFVID
+317 SDNFRFVLD
-326 FAARQKSQST
+326 FSARQKSQKT

-341 FVGEVRISQ
+341 FVSDVRVSQ
-350 YDDKTVRVVLSDEKE
+350 YNDKTVRIVLSDPKE
-365 FNAGVQIDGNL
+365 FNANVEINDNM
-376 MILSAAAKSS
+376 MILSTAEGLKAAKSA
-386 RAKTPTKRRSKNASE
+386 RAEKNKDQKSGRKREREQDSE
-401 QSDAHTAGDAQ
+401 PQISTIDDSQ
-412 GAKSASVKTEKI
+412 GAKTASVAAGKI

-454 SVVLATSKKLGALL
+454 NVVLATSKKLGALL
-468 QKRGYKV
+468 TKRGYKV
-475 LYTRTTDVFI
+475 LYTRSTDVFI

-494 ARKNADMFISIHAN
+494 AKKNADMFISIHAN
-508 AAPNAKAALK
+508 AAPNASSALK
-518 MNGVETFFLSPA
+518 MSGVETFFLSPA

-543 KGDLEDMNTFSKQ
+543 RGDLEDMNTFSKQ

-584 VKKSFASKDGGV
+584 VKKSFSSRDGGV

-618 ITHPQEGKNLGKSA
+618 ITHPEEGKNLGKSA

>member
-23 GEAFF
+23 SEAFF

-82 PYEKELAR
+82 PYESALAKLQGKASDGST
-90 INKNASA
+90 NSKKLKDENAKNSKSSDEKNASNLA
-97 ANEAKPKSG
+97 HSPK
-106 KQSKER
+106 
-112 RDASNSKEKQSLK
+112 ASASK
-125 NSKTANSTRGD
+125 NSK
-136 GAAASSSRDKGSA
+136 
-149 KNNKSSKTA
+149 
-158 NSKNPANSTE
+158 NSKNST
-168 KSAKS
+168 S
-173 AANPDKNRKVAAS
+173 KNLKN
-186 KTSADKA
+186 T
-193 SSAKISADKA
+193 
-203 SAAKKVR
+203 R
-210 AAASADLSLLSKEDL
+210 APEEADLSSLSSEDL
-225 EFLRSTRPSGADTAQ
+225 EFLRSTRPRGADDAKNSI
-240 DVDEISSDRQSSED
+240 DDAYSSDASENPAGAD
-254 ASAKNE
+254 DSLQAQNSA
-260 EGEPSTENSELR
+260 GSAATERLDSELR
-272 KSSVKKEDKS
+272 KSSVKKS
-282 ANLALNSLRGDAS
+282 APDAKLALESLRGDGD

-305 RQSDYKDFTIAS
+305 SQSDYKDFTIAS
-317 SDNFRFVID
+317 NDHFRFVID
-326 FAARQKSQST
+326 FGARQKSQKT

-341 FVGEVRISQ
+341 FVSDVRVSQ
-350 YDDKTVRVVLSDEKE
+350 YNDKTVRIVLSDPKE
-365 FNAGVQIDGNL
+365 FNANVEINGNM
-376 MILSAAAKSS
+376 MILSTAEGLKAAKSA
-386 RAKTPTKRRSKNASE
+386 RAEKNRDQKSGRKRGREQDSE
-401 QSDAHTAGDAQ
+401 PQISTIEESG
-412 GAKSASVKTEKI
+412 GAKSTSVTAGKI

-454 SVVLATSKKLGALL
+454 NVVLATSKKLGALL
-468 QKRGYKV
+468 AKRGYRV
-475 LYTRTTDVFI
+475 LYTRNTDVFI

-494 ARKNADMFISIHAN
+494 AKRNADMFISIHAN
-508 AAPNAKAALK
+508 AAPNASSALK
-518 MNGVETFFLSPA
+518 MSGVETFFLSPA

-543 KGDLEDMNTFSKQ
+543 RGDLEDMNTFSKQ

-584 VKKSFASKDGGV
+584 VKKSFSSRDGGV

-610 AVLVEIGY
+610 AVLVEMGY

>member
-23 GEAFF
+23 SEAFF

-50 KSLYQGASDK
+50 KSLYQGASQK

-82 PYEKELAR
+82 VYEKELAR
-90 INKNASA
+90 INKTASA
-97 ANEAKPKSG
+97 ANEAKSKSG
-106 KQSKER
+106 KQQSKER

-125 NSKTANSTRGD
+125 NSKAANSTRGD
-136 GAAASSSRDKGSA
+136 GTAASSSRDKSSA
-149 KNNKSSKTA
+149 KNNKSSKTT
-158 NSKNPANSTE
+158 NSKNPSNST
-168 KSAKS
+168 KKDAKS
-173 AANPDKNRKVAAS
+173 AANPDKSDKVAAS
-186 KTSADKA
+186 KT
-193 SSAKISADKA
+193 SADKA

-210 AAASADLSLLSKEDL
+210 AAASADLSSLSKEDL
-225 EFLRSTRPSGADTAQ
+225 EFLRSTRPSGANTAQ
-240 DVDEISSDRQSSED
+240 DAGEISSDRQSNED

-260 EGEPSTENSELR
+260 EDEPSEENRELR

-282 ANLALNSLRGDAS
+282 ANLTLNSLRGDVS

-401 QSDAHTAGDAQ
+401 QSEAHTAGDAQ
-412 GAKSASVKTEKI
+412 GAKSTSVKTEKI

-543 KGDLEDMNTFSKQ
+543 KGDVEDMNTFSKQ

>member
-23 GEAFF
+23 SEAFF

-82 PYEKELAR
+82 PYESALA
-90 INKNASA
+90 KLQGKASD
-97 ANEAKPKSG
+97 S
-106 KQSKER
+106 ST
-112 RDASNSKEKQSLK
+112 NSKKLKDENAK
-125 NSKTANSTRGD
+125 NSK
-136 GAAASSSRDKGSA
+136 SSDE
-149 KNNKSSKTA
+149 KNTSNLVHSSKA
-158 NSKNPANSTE
+158 SASKNSKNSKNST
-168 KSAKS
+168 S
-173 AANPDKNRKVAAS
+173 KNLK
-186 KTSADKA
+186 KT
-193 SSAKISADKA
+193 
-203 SAAKKVR
+203 R
-210 AAASADLSLLSKEDL
+210 APEEADLSSLSSEDL
-225 EFLRSTRPSGADTAQ
+225 EFLRSTRPHGADDAKNSTDDAH
-240 DVDEISSDRQSSED
+240 SSDSSENPAGAD
-254 ASAKNE
+254 DSLQVQNSAD
-260 EGEPSTENSELR
+260 SAATERLDSELR
-272 KSSVKKEDKS
+272 KSSIKKS
-282 ANLALNSLRGDAS
+282 APDAKLALASLRGDGD

-305 RQSDYKDFTIAS
+305 KRGDYKDFTIAS

-326 FAARQKSQST
+326 FSARQKSQKI

-341 FVGEVRISQ
+341 FVSDVRVSQ
-350 YDDKTVRVVLSDEKE
+350 YNDKTVRIVLSDPKE
-365 FNAGVQIDGNL
+365 FNANVEINDNM
-376 MILSAAAKSS
+376 MILSTAEGLKATKSA
-386 RAKTPTKRRSKNASE
+386 RAEKNKDQKSGRKRGREQDSE
-401 QSDAHTAGDAQ
+401 PQISTIDESQ
-412 GAKSASVKTEKI
+412 GAKTASVAAGKI

-454 SVVLATSKKLGALL
+454 NVVLATSKKLGALL
-468 QKRGYKV
+468 TKRGYKV
-475 LYTRTTDVFI
+475 LYTRSTDVFI

-494 ARKNADMFISIHAN
+494 AKRNADMFISIHAN
-508 AAPNAKAALK
+508 AAPNASSALK
-518 MNGVETFFLSPA
+518 MSGVETFFLSPA

-543 KGDLEDMNTFSKQ
+543 RGDLEDMNTFSKQ

-584 VKKSFASKDGGV
+584 VKKSFSSRDGGV

-610 AVLVEIGY
+610 AVLVEMGY

>member
-1 MAKIV
+1 MVKIV

-23 GEAFF
+23 SEAFF

-82 PYEKELAR
+82 PYESALAKLQGKASDSST
-90 INKNASA
+90 NSKKLKDENAKNSKSSDEKNASNLA
-97 ANEAKPKSG
+97 HNPK
-106 KQSKER
+106 
-112 RDASNSKEKQSLK
+112 ASASK
-125 NSKTANSTRGD
+125 NSK
-136 GAAASSSRDKGSA
+136 
-149 KNNKSSKTA
+149 
-158 NSKNPANSTE
+158 NSKNSTSKNLKKIRAPE
-168 KSAKS
+168 K
-173 AANPDKNRKVAAS
+173 
-186 KTSADKA
+186 
-193 SSAKISADKA
+193 
-203 SAAKKVR
+203 
-210 AAASADLSLLSKEDL
+210 ADLSSLSSEDL
-225 EFLRSTRPSGADTAQ
+225 EFLRSTRPHDADDAKNSTDDAHG
-240 DVDEISSDRQSSED
+240 SDSSENPAEAD
-254 ASAKNE
+254 GSLQAQNSA
-260 EGEPSTENSELR
+260 GSAATERLDSELR
-272 KSSVKKEDKS
+272 KSSVKKSSSDAK
-282 ANLALNSLRGDAS
+282 LALASLRGDGD

-317 SDNFRFVID
+317 NDHFRFVLD
-326 FAARQKSQST
+326 FSARQKSQKT

-341 FVGEVRISQ
+341 FVSDVRVSQ
-350 YDDKTVRVVLSDEKE
+350 YNDKTVRIVLSDPKE
-365 FNAGVQIDGNL
+365 FNANVEINGNM
-376 MILSAAAKSS
+376 MILSTAEGLKAAKSA
-386 RAKTPTKRRSKNASE
+386 RAEKSKDQKSGRKHGREQDSE
-401 QSDAHTAGDAQ
+401 PQISTIEESG
-412 GAKSASVKTEKI
+412 GAKSTSVAAGKI

-454 SVVLATSKKLGALL
+454 NVVLATSKKLGALL

-475 LYTRTTDVFI
+475 LYTRSTDVFI

-494 ARKNADMFISIHAN
+494 AKKNADMFISIHAN
-508 AAPNAKAALK
+508 AAPNASAASR
-518 MNGVETFFLSPA
+518 MSGVETFFLSPA

-543 KGDLEDMNTFSKQ
+543 RGDLEDMNTFSKQ

-584 VKKSFASKDGGV
+584 VKKSFSSRDGGV

-610 AVLVEIGY
+610 AVLVEMGY

>member
-23 GEAFF
+23 SEAFF

-82 PYEKELAR
+82 PYESALAKLQGKASDSST
-90 INKNASA
+90 NSKKLKDENTKNSKSSDEKNASNLA
-97 ANEAKPKSG
+97 HSPKAP
-106 KQSKER
+106 
-112 RDASNSKEKQSLK
+112 ASK
-125 NSKTANSTRGD
+125 NSK
-136 GAAASSSRDKGSA
+136 
-149 KNNKSSKTA
+149 
-158 NSKNPANSTE
+158 NSKNST
-168 KSAKS
+168 S
-173 AANPDKNRKVAAS
+173 KNLK
-186 KTSADKA
+186 KT
-193 SSAKISADKA
+193 
-203 SAAKKVR
+203 R
-210 AAASADLSLLSKEDL
+210 TPEEADLSSLSSEDL
-225 EFLRSTRPSGADTAQ
+225 EFLRSTRPRGADDAKNST
-240 DVDEISSDRQSSED
+240 DDTKSYDSSENPAGAD
-254 ASAKNE
+254 DSLQAQNSAS
-260 EGEPSTENSELR
+260 STATERLDSELR
-272 KSSVKKEDKS
+272 KSSVKKSTPD
-282 ANLALNSLRGDAS
+282 ARLALASLRGDGD

-305 RQSDYKDFTIAS
+305 KRSDYKDFTIAS

-326 FAARQKSQST
+326 FSARQKSQKT

-341 FVGEVRISQ
+341 FVSDVRVSQ
-350 YDDKTVRVVLSDEKE
+350 YNDKTVRIVLSNPKE
-365 FNAGVQIDGNL
+365 FNANVEINGNM
-376 MILSAAAKSS
+376 MILSTAEGLKAAKSA
-386 RAKTPTKRRSKNASE
+386 RAEKNKDQKSGRKHGREQDSE
-401 QSDAHTAGDAQ
+401 PQISTIEESG
-412 GAKSASVKTEKI
+412 GAKSTSVAAGKI

-454 SVVLATSKKLGALL
+454 NVVLATSKKLGALL
-468 QKRGYKV
+468 AKRGYRV
-475 LYTRTTDVFI
+475 LYTRSTDVFI

-494 ARKNADMFISIHAN
+494 AKKNADMFISIHAN
-508 AAPNAKAALK
+508 AAPNASAASR
-518 MNGVETFFLSPA
+518 MSGVETFFLSPA

-543 KGDLEDMNTFSKQ
+543 RGDLEDMNTFSKQ

-584 VKKSFASKDGGV
+584 VKKSFKSKDGGV

-610 AVLVEIGY
+610 AVLVEMGY
-618 ITHPQEGKNLGKSA
+618 ITHPDEGKNLGKSA

>member
-23 GEAFF
+23 SEAFF

-50 KSLYQGASDK
+50 KSLYEGASQK

-82 PYEKELAR
+82 PYESALAKLQGKASDSST
-90 INKNASA
+90 NSKKLKDENAKNSKSSDEKNASNLA
-97 ANEAKPKSG
+97 HSPK
-106 KQSKER
+106 
-112 RDASNSKEKQSLK
+112 ASASK
-125 NSKTANSTRGD
+125 NSK
-136 GAAASSSRDKGSA
+136 
-149 KNNKSSKTA
+149 
-158 NSKNPANSTE
+158 NSKNST
-168 KSAKS
+168 S
-173 AANPDKNRKVAAS
+173 KNLK
-186 KTSADKA
+186 KA
-193 SSAKISADKA
+193 HAPEE
-203 SAAKKVR
+203 
-210 AAASADLSLLSKEDL
+210 ADLSSLSSEDL
-225 EFLRSTRPSGADTAQ
+225 EFLRSTRPRGADDAKNST
-240 DVDEISSDRQSSED
+240 DDTKSYDSSENPAGAD
-254 ASAKNE
+254 NSLQAQNSA
-260 EGEPSTENSELR
+260 GSTATERLDSELR
-272 KSSVKKEDKS
+272 KSSIKKS
-282 ANLALNSLRGDAS
+282 APDAKLALASLRGDGD

-305 RQSDYKDFTIAS
+305 KRGDYKDFTIAS

-326 FAARQKSQST
+326 FSARQKSQKT

-341 FVGEVRISQ
+341 FVSYVRVSQ
-350 YDDKTVRVVLSDEKE
+350 YNDKTVRIVLSDPKE
-365 FNAGVQIDGNL
+365 FNANVEINGNM
-376 MILSAAAKSS
+376 MILSTAEGLKAAKSA
-386 RAKTPTKRRSKNASE
+386 RAEKNKDQKSGRKHVREQDSE
-401 QSDAHTAGDAQ
+401 PQISTIDDAQ
-412 GAKSASVKTEKI
+412 GAKTASVAAGKI

-454 SVVLATSKKLGALL
+454 NVVLATSKKLGALL
-468 QKRGYKV
+468 QKRGYRV
-475 LYTRTTDVFI
+475 LYTRSTDVFI
-485 NLRSRTAFA
+485 NLRSRTIFA
-494 ARKNADMFISIHAN
+494 GKKNADMFISIHAN
-508 AAPNAKAALK
+508 AAPNASAASK
-518 MNGVETFFLSPA
+518 MSGVETFFLSPA

-584 VKKSFASKDGGV
+584 VKKSFKSKDGGV

-618 ITHPQEGKNLGKSA
+618 ITHPDEGKNLGKSA

>member
-14 SCVLAFGAS
+14 SCVLALGAS
-23 GEAFF
+23 SEAFF

-82 PYEKELAR
+82 PYESTLAKLQGKASDSST
-90 INKNASA
+90 NSKKLKDENAKNSKSSDEKNASNLA
-97 ANEAKPKSG
+97 HSPK
-106 KQSKER
+106 
-112 RDASNSKEKQSLK
+112 ASASK
-125 NSKTANSTRGD
+125 NSK
-136 GAAASSSRDKGSA
+136 
-149 KNNKSSKTA
+149 
-158 NSKNPANSTE
+158 NSKNST
-168 KSAKS
+168 S
-173 AANPDKNRKVAAS
+173 KNLK
-186 KTSADKA
+186 KT
-193 SSAKISADKA
+193 
-203 SAAKKVR
+203 R
-210 AAASADLSLLSKEDL
+210 APEEADLSSLSSEDL
-225 EFLRSTRPSGADTAQ
+225 EFLRSTRPHGADDAKNSTDDAH
-240 DVDEISSDRQSSED
+240 SSDSSENPAGAD
-254 ASAKNE
+254 DSLQAQNSA
-260 EGEPSTENSELR
+260 GSAATERLDSELR
-272 KSSVKKEDKS
+272 KSSVKKS
-282 ANLALNSLRGDAS
+282 APDAKLALASLRGDAD

-305 RQSDYKDFTIAS
+305 KRGDYKDFTIAS

-326 FAARQKSQST
+326 FNARQKSQKT

-341 FVGEVRISQ
+341 FVSDVRVSQ
-350 YDDKTVRVVLSDEKE
+350 YNDKTVRIVLSDPKE
-365 FNAGVQIDGNL
+365 FNANVEISGNM
-376 MILSAAAKSS
+376 MILSTAEGLKAAKSA
-386 RAKTPTKRRSKNASE
+386 RAEKNKDQKSGRNRRREQDSE
-401 QSDAHTAGDAQ
+401 PQISTIDDAQ
-412 GAKSASVKTEKI
+412 GAKTASVAAGKI

-454 SVVLATSKKLGALL
+454 NVVLATSKKLGALL
-468 QKRGYKV
+468 TKRGYKV
-475 LYTRTTDVFI
+475 LYTRSTDVFI

-494 ARKNADMFISIHAN
+494 AKRNADMFISIHAN
-508 AAPNAKAALK
+508 AAPNASAASK
-518 MNGVETFFLSPA
+518 MSGVETFFLSPA

-543 KGDLEDMNTFSKQ
+543 RGDLEDMNTFSKQ

-584 VKKSFASKDGGV
+584 VKKSFSSRDGGV

-618 ITHPQEGKNLGKSA
+618 ITHPDEGKNLGKSA

>member
-23 GEAFF
+23 SEAFF

-82 PYEKELAR
+82 PYESTLAKLQGKVSDSSA
-90 INKNASA
+90 NSKKLKDENAKNSKSSDEKNASNLA
-97 ANEAKPKSG
+97 HSPK
-106 KQSKER
+106 
-112 RDASNSKEKQSLK
+112 ASASK
-125 NSKTANSTRGD
+125 NSK
-136 GAAASSSRDKGSA
+136 
-149 KNNKSSKTA
+149 
-158 NSKNPANSTE
+158 NSKNST
-168 KSAKS
+168 S
-173 AANPDKNRKVAAS
+173 KNLKN
-186 KTSADKA
+186 T
-193 SSAKISADKA
+193 
-203 SAAKKVR
+203 R
-210 AAASADLSLLSKEDL
+210 APEEADLSSLSSEDL
-225 EFLRSTRPSGADTAQ
+225 EFLRSTRPRGADDAQ
-240 DVDEISSDRQSSED
+240 NLTDDARSND
-254 ASAKNE
+254 ASENPVE
-260 EGEPSTENSELR
+260 TNEPSQAHNSADSAATERLDSELR
-272 KSSVKKEDKS
+272 KSSVKKSSSDAK
-282 ANLALNSLRGDAS
+282 LALASLRGDGD

-305 RQSDYKDFTIAS
+305 KRGDYKDFTIAS

-326 FAARQKSQST
+326 FSARQKSQKT

-341 FVGEVRISQ
+341 FVSDVRVSQ
-350 YDDKTVRVVLSDEKE
+350 YNDKTVRIVLSDPKE
-365 FNAGVQIDGNL
+365 FNANVEISGNM
-376 MILSAAAKSS
+376 MILSTAEGLKAAKAARAEKNRDQKSGHKRGREQDSEPQISTIEES
-386 RAKTPTKRRSKNASE
+386 R
-401 QSDAHTAGDAQ
+401 
-412 GAKSASVKTEKI
+412 GAKSTSVAAGKI

-454 SVVLATSKKLGALL
+454 NVVLATSKKLGALL
-468 QKRGYKV
+468 QKRGYRV
-475 LYTRTTDVFI
+475 LYTRSTDIFI

-494 ARKNADMFISIHAN
+494 AKKNADMFISIHAN
-508 AAPNAKAALK
+508 AAPNASSALK
-518 MNGVETFFLSPA
+518 MSGVETFFLSPA

-543 KGDLEDMNTFSKQ
+543 RGDLEDMNTFSKQ

-584 VKKSFASKDGGV
+584 VKKSFSSRDGGV

-610 AVLVEIGY
+610 AVLVEMGY

>member
-23 GEAFF
+23 SEAFF

-50 KSLYQGASDK
+50 KSLYEGASQK

-72 SSKNLGLDSS
+72 SSKNLGLDSL

-90 INKNASA
+90 LNTKSA
-97 ANEAKPKSG
+97 DKTKSKSSSDES
-106 KQSKER
+106 KQN
-112 RDASNSKEKQSLK
+112 SNSAEKKSSK
-125 NSKTANSTRGD
+125 NSKKTSS
-136 GAAASSSRDKGSA
+136 ASSEDSQASGNSKTKSI
-149 KNNKSSKTA
+149 KSEKSSKA
-158 NSKNPANSTE
+158 ENSKN
-168 KSAKS
+168 
-173 AANPDKNRKVAAS
+173 
-186 KTSADKA
+186 
-193 SSAKISADKA
+193 SSAKKTQ
-203 SAAKKVR
+203 AAKN
-210 AAASADLSLLSKEDL
+210 ADLSSLSKEDL
-225 EFLRSTRPSGADTAQ
+225 EFLRSTRPIGADEAIDAQ
-240 DVDEISSDRQSSED
+240 EDDGGEDATTQNEDDDAADQSSEL
-254 ASAKNE
+254 K
-260 EGEPSTENSELR
+260 
-272 KSSVKKEDKS
+272 KSSVKKADKN
-282 ANLALNSLRGDAS
+282 AQLALNSLRGDKN

-305 RQSDYKDFTIAS
+305 KRGDYKDFTIAS

-326 FAARQKSQST
+326 FSARQKSQKT

-341 FVGEVRISQ
+341 FVSDVRVSQ
-350 YDDKTVRVVLSDEKE
+350 YNDKTVRIVLSDPKE
-365 FNAGVQIDGNL
+365 FNANVEINGNM
-376 MILSAAAKSS
+376 MILSTAEGLKAAKSA
-386 RAKTPTKRRSKNASE
+386 RAEKNKDQKSGRKRGREQDSE
-401 QSDAHTAGDAQ
+401 PQISTIDDAQ
-412 GAKSASVKTEKI
+412 GAKTASVAAGKI

-454 SVVLATSKKLGALL
+454 NVVLATSKKLGALL
-468 QKRGYKV
+468 QKRGYRV
-475 LYTRTTDVFI
+475 LYTRSTDVFI

-494 ARKNADMFISIHAN
+494 AKRNADMFISIHAN
-508 AAPNAKAALK
+508 AAPNASSALK
-518 MNGVETFFLSPA
+518 MSGVETFFLSPA

-543 KGDLEDMNTFSKQ
+543 RGDLEDMNTFSKQ

-584 VKKSFASKDGGV
+584 VKKSFSSRDGGV

-610 AVLVEIGY
+610 AVLVEMGY

>member
-23 GEAFF
+23 SEAFF

-82 PYEKELAR
+82 PYESALAKLQGKASDSST
-90 INKNASA
+90 NSKKLKDENAKNSKSSDEKNASNLA
-97 ANEAKPKSG
+97 HNPK
-106 KQSKER
+106 
-112 RDASNSKEKQSLK
+112 ASASK
-125 NSKTANSTRGD
+125 NSK
-136 GAAASSSRDKGSA
+136 
-149 KNNKSSKTA
+149 
-158 NSKNPANSTE
+158 NSKNST
-168 KSAKS
+168 S
-173 AANPDKNRKVAAS
+173 KNLK
-186 KTSADKA
+186 KA
-193 SSAKISADKA
+193 
-203 SAAKKVR
+203 R
-210 AAASADLSLLSKEDL
+210 APEEADLSSLSSEDL
-225 EFLRSTRPSGADTAQ
+225 EFLRSTRPRGADEV
-240 DVDEISSDRQSSED
+240 VDTQEDDGGED
-254 ASAKNE
+254 AIAQNE
-260 EGEPSTENSELR
+260 DEEAADQSNELR
-272 KSSVKKEDKS
+272 KSSVKKADKN
-282 ANLALNSLRGDAS
+282 AQLALNSLRGDGD

-305 RQSDYKDFTIAS
+305 KRGDYKDFTIAS

-326 FAARQKSQST
+326 FSARQKSQKT

-341 FVGEVRISQ
+341 FVSDVRVSQYNDRTVRI
-350 YDDKTVRVVLSDEKE
+350 VLSDPKE
-365 FNAGVQIDGNL
+365 FNANVEISGNM
-376 MILSAAAKSS
+376 MILSTAEGLKAAKSA
-386 RAKTPTKRRSKNASE
+386 RAEKNKDQKSGRKRGHEQDSE
-401 QSDAHTAGDAQ
+401 PQISTIDESQ
-412 GAKSASVKTEKI
+412 GAKSTSVAAGKI

-454 SVVLATSKKLGALL
+454 NVVLATSKKLGALL
-468 QKRGYKV
+468 TKRGYKV
-475 LYTRTTDVFI
+475 LYTRSTDVFI

-494 ARKNADMFISIHAN
+494 AKKNADMFISIHAN
-508 AAPNAKAALK
+508 AAPNASAASR
-518 MNGVETFFLSPA
+518 MSGVETFFLSPA

-543 KGDLEDMNTFSKQ
+543 RGDLEDMNTFSKQ

-584 VKKSFASKDGGV
+584 VKKSFSSRDGGV

-610 AVLVEIGY
+610 AVLVEMGY

>member
-1 MAKIV
+1 MVKIV

-23 GEAFF
+23 SEAFF

-82 PYEKELAR
+82 PYESALAKLQGKASDSST
-90 INKNASA
+90 NSKKLKYENAKNSKSSDEKNASNLA
-97 ANEAKPKSG
+97 HSPK
-106 KQSKER
+106 
-112 RDASNSKEKQSLK
+112 ASASK
-125 NSKTANSTRGD
+125 NSK
-136 GAAASSSRDKGSA
+136 
-149 KNNKSSKTA
+149 
-158 NSKNPANSTE
+158 NSKNST
-168 KSAKS
+168 S
-173 AANPDKNRKVAAS
+173 KNLK
-186 KTSADKA
+186 KT
-193 SSAKISADKA
+193 
-203 SAAKKVR
+203 R
-210 AAASADLSLLSKEDL
+210 APEEADLSSLSSEDL
-225 EFLRSTRPSGADTAQ
+225 EFLRSTRPRGADDAKNSTDDAY
-240 DVDEISSDRQSSED
+240 SSDASENP
-254 ASAKNE
+254 AETN
-260 EGEPSTENSELR
+260 EPSQAQNSAGSTATERLDSELR
-272 KSSVKKEDKS
+272 KSSVKKS
-282 ANLALNSLRGDAS
+282 APDAKLALVSLRGDGD

-305 RQSDYKDFTIAS
+305 KRGDYKDFTIAS

-326 FAARQKSQST
+326 FSARQKSQKT

-341 FVGEVRISQ
+341 FVSDVRVSQ
-350 YDDKTVRVVLSDEKE
+350 YNDKTVRIVLSDPKE
-365 FNAGVQIDGNL
+365 FNANVEINGNM
-376 MILSAAAKSS
+376 MILSTAEGLKAAKSA
-386 RAKTPTKRRSKNASE
+386 RAEKNKDQKSGRKRGREQDSE
-401 QSDAHTAGDAQ
+401 PQVSTIDESQ
-412 GAKSASVKTEKI
+412 GAKTASVAAGKI

-454 SVVLATSKKLGALL
+454 NVVLATSKKLGALL
-468 QKRGYKV
+468 TKRGYKV
-475 LYTRTTDVFI
+475 LYTRSTDVFI

-494 ARKNADMFISIHAN
+494 AKKNADMFISIHAN
-508 AAPNAKAALK
+508 AAPNASSALK
-518 MNGVETFFLSPA
+518 MSGVETFFLSPA

-584 VKKSFASKDGGV
+584 VKKSFSSRDGGV

-610 AVLVEIGY
+610 AVLVEMGY

-648 FQKNK
+648 FQKNR

>member
-1 MAKIV
+1 MAKII

-23 GEAFF
+23 SEAFF

-82 PYEKELAR
+82 AYEKELAR
-90 INKNASA
+90 LNTKGAD
-97 ANEAKPKSG
+97 KTKSKSSSDES
-106 KQSKER
+106 KQN
-112 RDASNSKEKQSLK
+112 SNSAEKKSSK
-125 NSKTANSTRGD
+125 NSKKTSS
-136 GAAASSSRDKGSA
+136 ASNEDSQASG
-149 KNNKSSKTA
+149 SSKT
-158 NSKNPANSTE
+158 

-173 AANPDKNRKVAAS
+173 EKSSEAENSKSPSNLADKNPKAS
-186 KTSADKA
+186 ASENSKSSTSKN
-193 SSAKISADKA
+193 SSAKKTQ
-203 SAAKKVR
+203 AAKN
-210 AAASADLSLLSKEDL
+210 ADLSSLSSEDL
-225 EFLRSTRPSGADTAQ
+225 EFLRSTRPIGADEAVDAQ
-240 DVDEISSDRQSSED
+240 EDDGGEDVIAQNEDDEKSADQS
-254 ASAKNE
+254 
-260 EGEPSTENSELR
+260 SELR
-272 KSSVKKEDKS
+272 KSNVKKADKN
-282 ANLALNSLRGDAS
+282 AQLALNSLRGDGD

-305 RQSDYKDFTIAS
+305 KRGDYKDFTIAS
-317 SDNFRFVID
+317 SDNFRFVLD
-326 FAARQKSQST
+326 FSARQKSQKT
-336 RLKDS
+336 RFKDS
-341 FVGEVRISQ
+341 FVSDVRVSQ
-350 YDDKTVRVVLSDEKE
+350 YNDKTVRVVLSDEKK
-365 FNAGVQIDGNL
+365 FNANMQIDGNL
-376 MILSAAAKSS
+376 MILSAAENSKS
-386 RAKTPTKRRSKNASE
+386 TKS
-401 QSDAHTAGDAQ
+401 AHTEKNKDQKSGRKHVREQDSEPQISTIDDAQ
-412 GAKSASVKTEKI
+412 GAKSVSVAAGKI

-454 SVVLATSKKLGALL
+454 NVVLATSKKLGALL
-468 QKRGYKV
+468 TKRGYKV
-475 LYTRTTDVFI
+475 LYTRSTDVFI

-494 ARKNADMFISIHAN
+494 AKRNADMFISIHAN
-508 AAPNAKAALK
+508 AAPNASAASK
-518 MNGVETFFLSPA
+518 MSGVETFFLSPA

-543 KGDLEDMNTFSKQ
+543 RGDLEDMNTFSKQ

-584 VKKSFASKDGGV
+584 VKKSFSSRDGGV

-610 AVLVEIGY
+610 AVLVEMGY

>member
-23 GEAFF
+23 SEAFF

-82 PYEKELAR
+82 PYESALAKLQGKASDSST
-90 INKNASA
+90 NSKKLKDENAKNSKSSDEKNASNLA
-97 ANEAKPKSG
+97 HSPK
-106 KQSKER
+106 
-112 RDASNSKEKQSLK
+112 ASASK
-125 NSKTANSTRGD
+125 NSK
-136 GAAASSSRDKGSA
+136 
-149 KNNKSSKTA
+149 
-158 NSKNPANSTE
+158 NSKNSTSKNLKKIRAPE
-168 KSAKS
+168 K
-173 AANPDKNRKVAAS
+173 
-186 KTSADKA
+186 
-193 SSAKISADKA
+193 
-203 SAAKKVR
+203 
-210 AAASADLSLLSKEDL
+210 ADLSSLSSEDL
-225 EFLRSTRPSGADTAQ
+225 EFLRSTRPVGADEVVDAQEDDGGGDATAQ
-240 DVDEISSDRQSSED
+240 DEDDGGADQS
-254 ASAKNE
+254 
-260 EGEPSTENSELR
+260 SELR
-272 KSSVKKEDKS
+272 KSSVKKADKN
-282 ANLALNSLRGDAS
+282 AQLALNSLRGDGD

-305 RQSDYKDFTIAS
+305 KRGDYKDFTIAS

-326 FAARQKSQST
+326 FSARQKSQKT

-341 FVGEVRISQ
+341 FVSDVRVSQ
-350 YDDKTVRVVLSDEKE
+350 YNDKTVRIVLSDPKE
-365 FNAGVQIDGNL
+365 FNANVEINGNM
-376 MILSAAAKSS
+376 MILSTAEGLKAAKSA
-386 RAKTPTKRRSKNASE
+386 RAEKNKDQKSGRKREREQDSE
-401 QSDAHTAGDAQ
+401 PQISTIDDAQ
-412 GAKSASVKTEKI
+412 GAKSVSVAAGKI

-454 SVVLATSKKLGALL
+454 NVVLATSKKLGALL
-468 QKRGYKV
+468 TKRGYKV

-494 ARKNADMFISIHAN
+494 AKRNADMFISIHAN
-508 AAPNAKAALK
+508 AAPNASSALK
-518 MNGVETFFLSPA
+518 MSGVETFFLSPA

-543 KGDLEDMNTFSKQ
+543 RGDLEDMNTFSKQ

-584 VKKSFASKDGGV
+584 VKKSFSSRDGGV

-610 AVLVEIGY
+610 AVLVEMGY

>member
-23 GEAFF
+23 SEAFF

-82 PYEKELAR
+82 PYESALAKLQGKASDSST
-90 INKNASA
+90 NSKKLKDENAKNSKSSDEKNASNLA
-97 ANEAKPKSG
+97 HSPK
-106 KQSKER
+106 
-112 RDASNSKEKQSLK
+112 ASASK
-125 NSKTANSTRGD
+125 NSK
-136 GAAASSSRDKGSA
+136 
-149 KNNKSSKTA
+149 
-158 NSKNPANSTE
+158 NSKNST
-168 KSAKS
+168 S
-173 AANPDKNRKVAAS
+173 KNLK
-186 KTSADKA
+186 KT
-193 SSAKISADKA
+193 
-203 SAAKKVR
+203 R
-210 AAASADLSLLSKEDL
+210 APEEADLSSLSSEDL
-225 EFLRSTRPSGADTAQ
+225 EFLRSTRPRGADEAVDAQ
-240 DVDEISSDRQSSED
+240 EDDSSED
-254 ASAKNE
+254 AIAQNEDDEESADQ
-260 EGEPSTENSELR
+260 SSELR
-272 KSSVKKEDKS
+272 KSSVKKADKN
-282 ANLALNSLRGDAS
+282 AQLALNSLRGDGD

-305 RQSDYKDFTIAS
+305 KRSDYKDFTIAS

-326 FAARQKSQST
+326 FSARQKSQKT

-341 FVGEVRISQ
+341 FVSDVRVSQ
-350 YDDKTVRVVLSDEKE
+350 YNDKTVRIVLSDPKE
-365 FNAGVQIDGNL
+365 FNANVEINGNM
-376 MILSAAAKSS
+376 MILSTAEGLKATKSAREEKNKDQKS
-386 RAKTPTKRRSKNASE
+386 GRKRGREQDSE
-401 QSDAHTAGDAQ
+401 PQISTIDDAQ
-412 GAKSASVKTEKI
+412 GAKTASVAAGKI

-454 SVVLATSKKLGALL
+454 NVVLATSKKLGALL
-468 QKRGYKV
+468 TKRGYKV
-475 LYTRTTDVFI
+475 LYTRSTDVFI

-494 ARKNADMFISIHAN
+494 AKRNADMFISIHAN
-508 AAPNAKAALK
+508 AAPNASAASR
-518 MNGVETFFLSPA
+518 MSGVETFFLSPA

-543 KGDLEDMNTFSKQ
+543 RGDLEDMNTFSKQ

-584 VKKSFASKDGGV
+584 VKKSFSSRDGGV

-610 AVLVEIGY
+610 AVLVEMGY

>member
-1 MAKIV
+1 
-6 KIFLIAAF
+6 
-14 SCVLAFGAS
+14 LAFGAS
-23 GEAFF
+23 SEAFF

-50 KSLYQGASDK
+50 KSLYQGASQK

-82 PYEKELAR
+82 AYEKELAR
-90 INKNASA
+90 LNKSVSA
-97 ANEAKPKSG
+97 ANEAKSKSG

-125 NSKTANSTRGD
+125 NSKAANSTRGD

-149 KNNKSSKTA
+149 KNNKSSKTT
-158 NSKNPANSTE
+158 NSKNPSNSTE
-168 KSAKS
+168 KGAKS

-193 SSAKISADKA
+193 SSAKA

-210 AAASADLSLLSKEDL
+210 AAASADLSSLSKEDL

-240 DVDEISSDRQSSED
+240 DVGEISSDRQSSED

-260 EGEPSTENSELR
+260 EDEPSTENSELR
-272 KSSVKKEDKS
+272 KSSVKKEDKG
-282 ANLALNSLRGDAS
+282 AKLALNSLRGDAS

-305 RQSDYKDFTIAS
+305 RQNDYKDFTIAS
-317 SDNFRFVID
+317 NDNFRFVID

-386 RAKTPTKRRSKNASE
+386 RAKTPPKRRSKNASE
-401 QSDAHTAGDAQ
+401 QSDAHTTGDAQ

>member
-1 MAKIV
+1 MQMAKIV

-23 GEAFF
+23 SEAFF

-50 KSLYQGASDK
+50 KSLYQGASQK

-82 PYEKELAR
+82 AYEKELAR
-90 INKNASA
+90 LNKSVSA
-97 ANEAKPKSG
+97 ANEAKSKSG

-125 NSKTANSTRGD
+125 NSKAANSTRGD

-149 KNNKSSKTA
+149 KNNKSSKTT
-158 NSKNPANSTE
+158 NSKNPSNSTE
-168 KSAKS
+168 KGAKS

-193 SSAKISADKA
+193 SSAKA

-210 AAASADLSLLSKEDL
+210 AAASADLSSLSKEDL

-240 DVDEISSDRQSSED
+240 DVGEISSDRQSSED

-260 EGEPSTENSELR
+260 EDEPSTENSELR
-272 KSSVKKEDKS
+272 KSSVKKEDKG
-282 ANLALNSLRGDAS
+282 AKLALNSLRGDAS

-305 RQSDYKDFTIAS
+305 RQNDYKDFTIAS
-317 SDNFRFVID
+317 NDNFRFVID

-386 RAKTPTKRRSKNASE
+386 RAKTPPKRRSKNASE
-401 QSDAHTAGDAQ
+401 QSDAHTTGDAQ

>member
-23 GEAFF
+23 SEAFF

-50 KSLYQGASDK
+50 KSLYEGASQK

-82 PYEKELAR
+82 AYEKELAR
-90 INKNASA
+90 LNTKSA
-97 ANEAKPKSG
+97 DKTKSKSSSDES
-106 KQSKER
+106 KQS
-112 RDASNSKEKQSLK
+112 SNSAEKKSSK
-125 NSKTANSTRGD
+125 NSKKTSS
-136 GAAASSSRDKGSA
+136 ASSEDSQASSG
-149 KNNKSSKTA
+149 SKT
-158 NSKNPANSTE
+158 

-173 AANPDKNRKVAAS
+173 EGSFKAENSKNSSNLADKTPKASASENS
-186 KTSADKA
+186 KTSASKN
-193 SSAKISADKA
+193 SSVKKTQ
-203 SAAKKVR
+203 AAKN
-210 AAASADLSLLSKEDL
+210 ADLSSLSKEDL
-225 EFLRSTRPSGADTAQ
+225 EFLRSTRPIGADEVVDAQ
-240 DVDEISSDRQSSED
+240 EDDGGED
-254 ASAKNE
+254 ATAENE
-260 EGEPSTENSELR
+260 DDEEVADQSSELR
-272 KSSVKKEDKS
+272 KSSVKKADKN
-282 ANLALNSLRGDAS
+282 AQLALNSLRGDKN

-317 SDNFRFVID
+317 NDHFRFVLD
-326 FAARQKSQST
+326 FSARQKSHNT
-336 RLKDS
+336 RLQDS

-350 YDDKTVRVVLSDEKE
+350 YNDKTVRVVLSDEKK
-365 FNAGVQIDGNL
+365 FNASVQIDGNL
-376 MILSAAAKSS
+376 MILSAVESSKSAKAARAEKNRDQKSG
-386 RAKTPTKRRSKNASE
+386 RKRGREQDSE
-401 QSDAHTAGDAQ
+401 SQISTIEESG
-412 GAKSASVKTEKI
+412 GAKSTSVAAGKI

-454 SVVLATSKKLGALL
+454 NVVLATSKKLGALL
-468 QKRGYKV
+468 QKRGYRV
-475 LYTRTTDVFI
+475 LYTRSTDVFI
-485 NLRSRTAFA
+485 NLRSRTIFA
-494 ARKNADMFISIHAN
+494 GKKNADMFISIHAN
-508 AAPNAKAALK
+508 AAPNVSAASR
-518 MNGVETFFLSPA
+518 MSGVETFFLSPA

-584 VKKSFASKDGGV
+584 VKKSFKSKDGGV

-618 ITHPQEGKNLGKSA
+618 ITHPDEGKNLGKSA

>member
-23 GEAFF
+23 SEAFF

-82 PYEKELAR
+82 PYESALAKLQGKASDSST
-90 INKNASA
+90 NSKKLKDENAKNSKSSDEKNAS
-97 ANEAKPKSG
+97 NLVHS
-106 KQSKER
+106 SK
-112 RDASNSKEKQSLK
+112 ASASK
-125 NSKTANSTRGD
+125 NSK
-136 GAAASSSRDKGSA
+136 
-149 KNNKSSKTA
+149 
-158 NSKNPANSTE
+158 NSKNST
-168 KSAKS
+168 S
-173 AANPDKNRKVAAS
+173 KNLK
-186 KTSADKA
+186 KT
-193 SSAKISADKA
+193 
-203 SAAKKVR
+203 R
-210 AAASADLSLLSKEDL
+210 APEEADLSSLSSEDL
-225 EFLRSTRPSGADTAQ
+225 EFLRSTRPHGADDAKNSTDNAY
-240 DVDEISSDRQSSED
+240 SSDSSENLTGAD
-254 ASAKNE
+254 DSLQVQNSA
-260 EGEPSTENSELR
+260 GSTATERLDSELR
-272 KSSVKKEDKS
+272 KSSVKKS
-282 ANLALNSLRGDAS
+282 APDAKLALASLRGNGD

-305 RQSDYKDFTIAS
+305 KRGDYKDFTIAS

-326 FAARQKSQST
+326 FSARQKSQKT
-336 RLKDS
+336 RFKDS
-341 FVGEVRISQ
+341 FVSDVRVSQ
-350 YDDKTVRVVLSDEKE
+350 YNDKTVRIVLSDPKE
-365 FNAGVQIDGNL
+365 FNANVEISGNM
-376 MILSAAAKSS
+376 MILSTAEGLKAAKSA
-386 RAKTPTKRRSKNASE
+386 RAEKNKDQKSGRNRKREQDSE
-401 QSDAHTAGDAQ
+401 PQISTIDESQ
-412 GAKSASVKTEKI
+412 GAKSVSVAAGKI

-454 SVVLATSKKLGALL
+454 NVVLATSKKLGALL
-468 QKRGYKV
+468 TKRGYKV
-475 LYTRTTDVFI
+475 LYTRSTDVFI

-494 ARKNADMFISIHAN
+494 AKKNADMFISIHAN
-508 AAPNAKAALK
+508 AAPNASSALK
-518 MNGVETFFLSPA
+518 MSGVETFFLSPA

-543 KGDLEDMNTFSKQ
+543 RGDLEDMNTFSKQ

-584 VKKSFASKDGGV
+584 VKKSFSSRDGGV

>member
-23 GEAFF
+23 SEAFF

-82 PYEKELAR
+82 PYESALAKLQGKASDSSTNSKKLKDENAKNYKSSDER
-90 INKNASA
+90 NASNLA
-97 ANEAKPKSG
+97 HSPK
-106 KQSKER
+106 
-112 RDASNSKEKQSLK
+112 ASASK
-125 NSKTANSTRGD
+125 NSK
-136 GAAASSSRDKGSA
+136 
-149 KNNKSSKTA
+149 
-158 NSKNPANSTE
+158 NSKNST
-168 KSAKS
+168 S
-173 AANPDKNRKVAAS
+173 KNLKKARAS
-186 KTSADKA
+186 EE
-193 SSAKISADKA
+193 
-203 SAAKKVR
+203 
-210 AAASADLSLLSKEDL
+210 ADLSSLSSEDL
-225 EFLRSTRPSGADTAQ
+225 EFLRSTRPIGADEAVDAQ
-240 DVDEISSDRQSSED
+240 EDDGGED
-254 ASAKNE
+254 AIAQNE
-260 EGEPSTENSELR
+260 DEEAADQSNELR
-272 KSSVKKEDKS
+272 KSSVKKADKN
-282 ANLALNSLRGDAS
+282 AQLALNSLRGDAD

-305 RQSDYKDFTIAS
+305 KRGDYKDFTIAS

-326 FAARQKSQST
+326 FSARQKSQKT
-336 RLKDS
+336 RLKNS
-341 FVGEVRISQ
+341 FVSDVRVSQ
-350 YDDKTVRVVLSDEKE
+350 YNDKTVRIVLSDPKE
-365 FNAGVQIDGNL
+365 FNANVEISGNM
-376 MILSAAAKSS
+376 MILSTAEGLKATKSA
-386 RAKTPTKRRSKNASE
+386 RAEKNKDQKSGRKREREQDSE
-401 QSDAHTAGDAQ
+401 PQISTIDESQ
-412 GAKSASVKTEKI
+412 GAKSISVAAGKI

-454 SVVLATSKKLGALL
+454 NVVLATSKKLGALL
-468 QKRGYKV
+468 QKRGYRV
-475 LYTRTTDVFI
+475 LYTRSTDVFI

-494 ARKNADMFISIHAN
+494 AKKNADMFISIHAN
-508 AAPNAKAALK
+508 AAPNASSALK
-518 MNGVETFFLSPA
+518 MSGVETFFLSPA

-543 KGDLEDMNTFSKQ
+543 RGDLEDMNTFSKQ

-584 VKKSFASKDGGV
+584 VKKSFSSRDGGV

-610 AVLVEIGY
+610 AVLVEMGY
-618 ITHPQEGKNLGKSA
+618 ITHPQEGKNLGKST